1 MLTQDVS
8 GLQFTKVLINN
19 ARQTLQQYIY
29 MYNTS
34 LIIAYGQM
42 MVPGW
47 GQQVLMPPTGEIEY
61 LGWVGL

>member
-19 ARQTLQQYIY
+19 ARQTLQQHIY
-29 MYNTS
+29 MYNIS

-47 GQQVLMPPTGEIEY
+47 GQQVLTPPKGEIEY